1 MIIYGT
7 RAKVTKTEFIAEPCP
22 NCNNANS
29 VQMNVIQKWA
39 HIFWIPFFPIGK
51 TGVSQC
57 MHCQQV
63 LKLQQ
68 MPASFRLSYD
78 NMKSDVR
85 IPIWTFSG
93 MLLIAIIVISGVIFD
108 KQKAKKVTEMIPD
121 LKNGDILHVKLKDSV
136 YTLAKVSR
144 VKGDTV
150 FMFLNNYQTDK
161 STGIDDLK
169 DKGYAALE
177 DTTTIADL
185 NEMNNK
191 NRILDIE
198 RK

>member
-7 RAKVTKTEFIAEPCP
+7 RSKAIKTEYIAEPCP
-22 NCNNANS
+22 NCNTLNS
-29 VQMNVIQKWA
+29 MQMYIFQKWA

-57 MHCQQV
+57 THCQQV
-63 LKLQQ
+63 LALKN
-68 MPASFRLSYD
+68 MPPALKLSYE
-78 NMKSDVR
+78 NLKSDTK
-85 IPIWTFSG
+85 IPVWTFSG
-93 MLLIAIIVISGVIFD
+93 ILLITIIVISGVIFD
-108 KQKAKKVTEMIPD
+108 KQKEKKVTEMIPD

-150 FMFLNNYQTDK
+150 FIFLNNYQTDK

-169 DKGYAALE
+169 DKGYAAIE
-177 DTTTIADL
+177 DTTTVSDL
-185 NEMNNK
+185 MDMNK
-191 NRILDIE
+191 EKKILDIE
-198 RK
+198 R